1 MDEECAAYRASQPTL
16 ADAIRNCHR
25 SDWALSIAFAEIE
38 DRPAVLAAGATAARY
53 ATASFLPGFFIPW
66 PTPLEVVEVWATGKT
81 SHDSGRGILVS
92 IFFLLPIAVL
102 VAREVQGPL
111 GDNLGYIVLEIVV
124 ALLAL
129 AGIRGSGIFMAW
141 QLRRHAANLDESEAK
156 RRVFTA
162 MARLSRQRKHVAQL
176 KRTFE
181 LYLGHDLLASPA
193 RSPPPRTVA
202 IADCS

>member
-25 SDWALSIAFAEIE
+25 PDWALYIAFDEIE
-38 DRPAVLAAGATAARY
+38 DRQSVLAAGATAARY
-53 ATASFLPGFFIPW
+53 ATSSFLSAFFIPW
-66 PTPLEVVEVWATGKT
+66 PTPLEVVEVWAQGKT
-81 SHDSGRGILVS
+81 SHDSGRGILVP
-92 IFFLLPIAVL
+92 IFFLFPIALL
-102 VAREVQGPL
+102 VARNVQEPL

-129 AGIRGSGIFMAW
+129 AGMRCSGLFMAW

-162 MARLSRQRKHVAQL
+162 MAKLSRQPRHVPQL

-181 LYLGHDLLASPA
+181 LYLRHDLLASPTK
-193 RSPPPRTVA
+193 PPTPRAASRVDGT
-202 IADCS
+202 